1 MTLQQPRNCQY
12 FPSSSIELNGWSG
25 IVNNGKSYNSRYRSW
40 KIKENR
46 SKQRGE
52 VNSWPNLRVCQI
64 WLKNNLPLGR
74 YGQNCDFS
82 KWRLDDVTDET
93 SHCYREYLIMRKL
106 WRKFGLIWSSRFWV
120 MEEWKFACVCL
131 CICACVRLCEWNTE
145 LVIGYIHSLF
155 RYWQNQIMILPT
167 LNDVFMVK
175 LTLEDWQV
183 TVMCPFPSTRRVNP
197 TVTGTDGLP
206 ALICLHTCKERTAG
220 NPSSFSSTGNY
231 RVYPTCSWGHSH

>member
-1 MTLQQPRNCQY
+1 MKIIVIITTIITR
-12 FPSSSIELNGWSG
+12 IEFVTVWRIRWSG
-25 IVNNGKSYNSRYRSW
+25 ILNNGNSWYRSS

-46 SKQRGE
+46 SKQRGK
-52 VNSWPNLRVCQI
+52 VNSWPNLCVCQI

-82 KWRLDDVTDET
+82 KWRPDDVTDET

-155 RYWQNQIMILPT
+155 RYWQNQIMILPS
-167 LNDVFMVK
+167 LNAVFMVK
-175 LTLEDWQV
+175 LTLEDWEVCYSNLSLVQWRLFS
-183 TVMCPFPSTRRVNP
+183 VMCFVHEIWRTR
-197 TVTGTDGLP
+197 
-206 ALICLHTCKERTAG
+206 TC
-220 NPSSFSSTGNY
+220 P
-231 RVYPTCSWGHSH
+231 SWGARERLSVEKLTFDLTFMCAKYGWKVTFR